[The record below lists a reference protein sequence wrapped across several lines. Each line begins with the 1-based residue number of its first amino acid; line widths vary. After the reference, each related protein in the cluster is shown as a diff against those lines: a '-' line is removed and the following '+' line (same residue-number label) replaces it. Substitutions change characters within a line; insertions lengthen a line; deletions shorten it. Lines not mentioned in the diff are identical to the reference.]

1 MLRSLFRVLWRGPQN
16 IRSLFVYFGGDPE
29 EKKAMKSK
37 EQFVH
42 AVFESIAPKYD
53 LMNDILSFRRH
64 KAWRKFTMKKMQVKQ
79 GASAI
84 DVCCGTCDWTISLAE
99 ASGSGQVVGLDF
111 SQNMLD
117 YGARKVA
124 ELKLD
129 DRIALVRG
137 NAMSLPYEDD
147 TFDYAT
153 IGFAL
158 RNVPDLVQVVREMQ
172 RVVKPGG
179 LVVSL
184 ELSKPTWQPF
194 KGLYYFYFQKVLPLL
209 GKLIAKRY
217 EQYRWLPES
226 LVHFPD
232 HKQLAELFRS
242 TGLTEVEAYPLTGGI
257 AALHIGVKPKSRQE

>member
-1 MLRSLFRVLWRGPQN
+1 MQS
-16 IRSLFVYFGGDPE
+16 
-29 EKKAMKSK
+29 KSK

-42 AVFESIAPKYD
+42 SVFESIAPKYD

-64 KAWRKFTMKKMQVKQ
+64 KAWRNFTMKKMNVQP
-79 GASAI
+79 GSTAI
-84 DVCCGTCDWTISLAE
+84 DLCCGTCDWTISLAE
-99 ASGSGQVVGLDF
+99 ASGTGAMVGLDF

-117 YGARKVA
+117 VGGDKIER
-124 ELKLD
+124 LGLD
-129 DRIALVRG
+129 KQIRLIRG
-137 NAMSLPYEDD
+137 NAMELPFEDN

-158 RNVPDLVQVVREMQ
+158 RNVPDLVKVIEEMQ

-194 KGLYYFYFQKVLPLL
+194 KSIYYFYFQKILPLL
-209 GKLIAKRY
+209 GKLIVKRY
-217 EQYRWLPES
+217 EQYKWLPES

-232 HKQLAELFRS
+232 HKQLAEIFRK
-242 TGLTEVEAYPLTGGI
+242 TGLANVEAYPLTGGI
-257 AALHIGVKPKSRQE
+257 AALHIGKKPQAAIGTEGE

>member
-1 MLRSLFRVLWRGPQN
+1 MQT
-16 IRSLFVYFGGDPE
+16 
-29 EKKAMKSK
+29 KSK

-64 KAWRKFTMKKMQVKQ
+64 KAWRKFTMRKMNVLPGQT
-79 GASAI
+79 AL
-84 DVCCGTCDWTISLAE
+84 DLCCGTCDWTIALAQ
-99 ASGSGQVVGLDF
+99 ASGTGPVVGLDF

-117 YGARKVA
+117 YGAVKIK
-124 ELKLD
+124 ELGLD
-129 DRIALVRG
+129 QQIELMRG
-137 NAMSLPYEDD
+137 NAMSLPFEDNS
-147 TFDYAT
+147 FDYVT

-158 RNVPDLVQVVREMQ
+158 RNVPDLKQVIREME

-194 KGLYYFYFQKVLPLL
+194 KSLYYFYFQKVLPLL

-217 EQYRWLPES
+217 EQYKWLPES
-226 LVHFPD
+226 LIHFPD
-232 HKQLAELFRS
+232 HKQLAAIFAE
-242 TGLTEVEAYPLTGGI
+242 TGLTEVEAYPLFGGV
-257 AALHIGVKPKSRQE
+257 AALHIGTKGKTKPGV